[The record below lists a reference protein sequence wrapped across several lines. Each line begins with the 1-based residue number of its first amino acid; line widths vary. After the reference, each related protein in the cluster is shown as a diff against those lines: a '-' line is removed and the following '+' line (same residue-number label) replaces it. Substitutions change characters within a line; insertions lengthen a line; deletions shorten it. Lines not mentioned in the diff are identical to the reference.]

1 MKNQVRRKA
10 AISLVEGFF
19 MALRCCG
26 RYFLQLFRIKKLW
39 LSYWDKRL
47 FQNEAE
53 KCPWEH
59 KVLEQV
65 DLIAELQCYIQ
76 ATINQTVKTKNGL
89 ETVLL
94 QYYKQ

>member
-1 MKNQVRRKA
+1 MK
-10 AISLVEGFF
+10 
-19 MALRCCG
+19 LR
-26 RYFLQLFRIKKLW
+26 
-39 LSYWDKRL
+39 
-47 FQNEAE
+47 NVHEN
-53 KCPWEH
+53 